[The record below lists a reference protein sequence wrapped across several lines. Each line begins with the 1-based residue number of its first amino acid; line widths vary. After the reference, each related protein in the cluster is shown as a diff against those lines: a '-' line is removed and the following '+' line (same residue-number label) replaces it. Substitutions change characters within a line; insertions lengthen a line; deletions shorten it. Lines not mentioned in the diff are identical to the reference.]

1 MNHDRKLE
9 RKEEKEGET
18 QLSTMVDHNY
28 KGYNNKETKIE
39 NWFLMYLKP
48 FNYSSN

>member
-18 QLSTMVDHNY
+18 QLNTTVVITRKSYTN
-28 KGYNNKETKIE
+28 KKTNNIE
-39 NWFLMYLKP
+39 NG
-48 FNYSSN
+48 